1 MNYIEP
7 DNFNSFDRF
16 MMEYGDLKTSAQVEN
31 LHKIIKPHF
40 LRRLKDE
47 VEDTIPPLKE
57 TVVDIG
63 LTEVQKQYYKG
74 IYGENLGML
83 ASLTA
88 SGIKTFNF
96 NNIDIQ
102 LRKCCNHLY
111 LLKGV
116 EEELTSKLKTE
127 KDVYNSILQSSGKMI
142 LLDKFI
148 DKY

>member
-1 MNYIEP
+1 
-7 DNFNSFDRF
+7 
-16 MMEYGDLKTSAQVEN
+16 MMDYGDLKTSVQVEN

-63 LTEVQKQYYKG
+63 LTEIQKQYYKG

-96 NNIDIQ
+96 NNIDI
-102 LRKCCNHLY
+102 
-111 LLKGV
+111 
-116 EEELTSKLKTE
+116 
-127 KDVYNSILQSSGKMI
+127 
-142 LLDKFI
+142 
-148 DKY
+148 